1 MQINDSA
8 TVTHFVASGTLRSS
22 SFGPLPQ
29 TFWACHLQGD
39 AFWNNLQLAIDRH
52 HNPVLRPNNSDMGF
66 ENATRYETLLRP
78 NSSNV
83 ADRNSSGRNFDKLP
97 QQMQHFVSHME
108 IRDYPILI
116 QPDGVCGA
124 GAKYERERPL
134 LLMAIKSTELNLENR
149 QAIRRTWGK
158 AGRVAGQKGNS
169 SRGAEGGAYVRR
181 VFLLGK
187 EPPEGLNE
195 DFPGLLRME
204 SKLYGDI
211 LQWDF
216 EDTFFNLTLKDV
228 LFWSWF
234 SGSCGRTRFVFKG
247 DDDVFVNTPKLITY
261 LQDQLKEPQARD
273 TMKGF
278 MVGNV
283 IGAASPVRVNSSKYF
298 IPVSFYKGLYPA
310 YAGGGGVVY
319 SSLLTKR
326 LLNTSKRVLLFPIDD
341 VYVGM
346 CMVRLNLCP
355 SHHPAFLTFDFPAKE
370 EEQPCAYHR
379 VLLVHKRSPSEM
391 VTLWAGLKKTATRC
405 RDVPLRNTPQH

>member
-1 MQINDSA
+1 MENFNIRLKFLLSCLLPFSLSCTLTFDLFCWMHSMFFD
-8 TVTHFVASGTLRSS
+8 TVLTHLPKLTLV
-22 SFGPLPQ
+22 LVY
-29 TFWACHLQGD
+29 LQ
-39 AFWNNLQLAIDRH
+39 WNGA
-52 HNPVLRPNNSDMGF
+52 
-66 ENATRYETLLRP
+66 TLLRP

-149 QAIRRTWGK
+149 QAIRRTW
-158 AGRVAGQKGNS
+158 
-169 SRGAEGGAYVRR
+169 GAEGGAYVRR

-379 VLLVHKRSPSEM
+379 VLLVHKRSPM
-391 VTLWAGLKKTATRC
+391 MCLTVVCLLHDPPQPAVIPDQLWLLQKNPAVTFCTE
-405 RDVPLRNTPQH
+405 PSNEFNF